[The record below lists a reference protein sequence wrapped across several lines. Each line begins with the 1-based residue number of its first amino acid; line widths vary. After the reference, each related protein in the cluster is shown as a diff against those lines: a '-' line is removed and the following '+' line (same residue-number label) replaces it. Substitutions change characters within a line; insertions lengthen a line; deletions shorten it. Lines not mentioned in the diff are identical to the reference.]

1 MNTST
6 IHTAVATAA
15 PTSAPRHRTP
25 RRLRLRALLAGIA
38 IGAAAVLGTAVP
50 ASAHD
55 ELLSST
61 PAANAT
67 IDAAPAEV
75 VLTFS
80 GNILPQTAIMA
91 ITDAA
96 GTDYRQGDPTVS
108 ETSVTVGLKP
118 GLPGGA
124 YEIRWAVTSEDGHP
138 ISGIIPFTIAGS
150 GASES
155 SAAPVTPT
163 TEPSS
168 DAADTAAPTDADAP
182 VATPPAEE
190 SGISAGMVI
199 ALVVTGVA
207 VIALVVVIAVVMAR
221 RRGQGGNATTD
232 DSGI

>member
-6 IHTAVATAA
+6 IHTPVATAA
-15 PTSAPRHRTP
+15 PRERSPRG
-25 RRLRLRALLAGIA
+25 LRLRVLVAGIA
-38 IGAAAVLGTAVP
+38 IGAAAVLGTAIP

-96 GTDYRQGDPTVS
+96 GTDYRQGDPKVS

-150 GASES
+150 GAAEP
-155 SAAPVTPT
+155 SAAPVTST
-163 TEPSS
+163 TGPS
-168 DAADTAAPTDADAP
+168 DAATAAPTDAAAP

-190 SGISAGMVI
+190 SGFPAGLVI
-199 ALVVTGVA
+199 ALVVTGIA
-207 VIALVVVIAVVMAR
+207 VVALVVIVAVVMAR

>member
-1 MNTST
+1 MNTPT
-6 IHTAVATAA
+6 IRTAVATAA
-15 PTSAPRHRTP
+15 PRDRAS
-25 RRLRLRALLAGIA
+25 RRFRLRALLAGIA
-38 IGAAAVLGTAVP
+38 IGAAAVLGTAIP

-96 GTDYRQGDPTVS
+96 GTDYRQGEPKVS

-138 ISGIIPFTIAGS
+138 ISGIIPFSIAGS
-150 GASES
+150 GASEP

-163 TEPSS
+163 AAPS
-168 DAADTAAPTDADAP
+168 AADTAAPTDANAP
-182 VATPPAEE
+182 VASPPAEE
-190 SGISAGMVI
+190 SGVSAGLVI

-207 VIALVVVIAVVMAR
+207 VVGLVVVIAVVMAR
-221 RRGQGGNATTD
+221 RRGQDGNAPTD
-232 DSGI
+232 DSGL